1 MLNAI
6 RNIKLDSETCWKLSV
21 VACLSGMFLMVPE
34 LAIADDEDG
43 GAIADAL
50 CRISNA
56 LTGKIGRGIATIGV
70 VMLGIGLFLG
80 KLSWGLA
87 VAVGIGIA
95 GIFGATSIINWM
107 DGDGTDQTC
116 DEAAA
121 DEVAG

>member
-6 RNIKLDSETCWKLSV
+6 RNTKLDSESCWKLSMLF
-21 VACLSGMFLMVPE
+21 CLSTMFLMMPE
-34 LAIADDEDG
+34 MASASATEG
-43 GAIADAL
+43 GAVADAL
-50 CRISNA
+50 CRVSNA

-95 GIFGATSIINWM
+95 GIFGATTIVNWM
-107 DGDGTDQTC
+107 AGTNNTSSC
-116 DEAAA
+116 
-121 DEVAG
+121 G